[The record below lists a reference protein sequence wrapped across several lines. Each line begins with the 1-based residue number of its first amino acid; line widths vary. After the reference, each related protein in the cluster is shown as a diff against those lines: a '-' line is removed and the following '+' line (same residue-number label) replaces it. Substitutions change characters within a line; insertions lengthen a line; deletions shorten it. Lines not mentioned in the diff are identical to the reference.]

1 MNDVLMGYVLGAFSG
16 VFISVFMLSIF
27 IGRTNK

>member
-1 MNDVLMGYVLGAFSG
+1 MSDVFIGYVLGAFSG

>member
-27 IGRTNK
+27 MGRTNK

>member
-27 IGRTNK
+27 MGRTNR